1 MALAQLTYVDGVGL
15 LPEMENII
23 CQLERGTV
31 VTKFFQKKHPDRRIL
46 AVKRETRQVVW
57 YKPMMKRNVYE
68 GTGIAMIHVCDII
81 FSVEVFNIV
90 AT

>member
-1 MALAQLTYVDGVGL
+1 MALNQLNENDGAGL

-46 AVKRETRQVVW
+46 SVKRETRQVVW
-57 YKPMMKRNVYE
+57 YKPMTKRNVYE
-68 GTGIAMIHVCDII
+68 GAGIHLFLANWRVDYC
-81 FSVEVFNIV
+81 
-90 AT
+90 